1 MRAALTAGD
10 SITVDRL
17 MSTVSP
23 FGTGMSSNSLRCT
36 RGGVDAQAVAAR
48 RQSEMARTRRMA
60 NTSCASSYSRRGRPT
75 KFLAGVLVISL
86 LAGCASTNVPPMG
99 YQGQPYRPAADERQ
113 LWSDAEREEE
123 KLAKLGKSWDDPLLE
138 EYLSSVAAKL
148 VPEEARQAGAPA
160 LRVVGLKDPPPH
172 AFTMPHGKV
181 YVHTGPLRR
190 LQNQS
195 QPAMILGHEGT
206 PLT

>member
-86 LAGCASTNVPPMG
+86 LAGCASTNVPSMG

-123 KLAKLGKSWDDPLLE
+123 KLAKLGKRWDNPLLE

-148 VPEEARQAGAPA
+148 VPEGARQAGAPA
-160 LRVVGLKDPPPH
+160 VPTVVPKGPTPH
-172 AFTMPHGKV
+172 
-181 YVHTGPLRR
+181 
-190 LQNQS
+190 
-195 QPAMILGHEGT
+195 
-206 PLT
+206 PLTLPNAEAAVRAGLPHRLH